1 MELESKMLRK
11 LTIGKKL
18 FLIVAVFSTVLVGM
32 TTVMLL
38 DMRSGMVEDRK
49 AKLRSLVEAAINSV
63 NRYGDLAASGKM
75 PVDEAQKAAIA
86 LLTAMNFDGKNY
98 FIVFERS
105 GILKMH
111 PTRKDDLGHNMLD
124 PKLDVSSNYIGY
136 LNAATTQAPLEGFS
150 VFMGRRPGSTVNDA
164 QKLFLSSFDKHWGW
178 IVTTGLFV
186 DDVNAAF
193 ISRAAWAGGAVVAG
207 LALSLLLTIML
218 GRSITRPLNRTVN
231 ALEELSAGRFDA
243 EASNDDSETEI
254 GRLARAF
261 VQFRDKMKETEE
273 LRARQM
279 DAEEQ
284 ARIDQRNAMIRV
296 ADEFDAAVGSV
307 VESLVA
313 EVERTSQTVAQL
325 SKSTEASVAGTD
337 RVDGAAQSVSE
348 NVQTVASSAAELSAS
363 IGEIGRQIHMTRDI
377 AREARNTSSQ
387 TEQRVAALSESVEA
401 IGEIIEIINSIAG
414 QTNLLALNATIEAA
428 RAGEAGRGFSVVAS
442 EVKALAS
449 QTTKATEDIRK
460 NIDAVR
466 DATRQAVDAVRAI
479 STSINGLDESAGTIA
494 AAVEEQNAATSEI
507 SRNTA
512 LTAEQTRAIT
522 QAINEV
528 AKSMGGTDQA
538 ARQVEQ
544 SSTAMRD
551 RFEEM
556 RREVHA
562 FLGRIRA
569 A

>member
-1 MELESKMLRK
+1 MLQKFTIGRK
-11 LTIGKKL
+11 LL
-18 FLIVAVFSTVLVGM
+18 LITAVFSTVLVGM
-32 TTVMLL
+32 TTFMLL
-38 DMRSGMVEDRK
+38 DMRSGMIEDRR
-49 AKLRSLVEAAINSV
+49 AKLRALVEAAVNTV
-63 NRYGDLAASGKM
+63 NRYGDLAAAGKM
-75 PVDEAQKAAIA
+75 PAEEAQKTA
-86 LLTAMNFDGKNY
+86 LAVLAGMNFDGKNY
-98 FIVFERS
+98 FLVFDRN

-111 PTRKDDLGHNMLD
+111 PTRKDDIGHNMLD
-124 PKLDVSSNYIGY
+124 PKQETSANYIGY

-150 VFMGRRPGSTVNDA
+150 VFIGRRPGSTVNDTP
-164 QKLFLSSFDKHWGW
+164 KLFLSSFDKHWGW
-178 IVTTGLFV
+178 VVTTGIFLDDINALFL
-186 DDVNAAF
+186 
-193 ISRAAWAGGAVVAG
+193 SRAAWVAGFVATG
-207 LALSLLLTIML
+207 LALSLLLTMAL

-231 ALEELSAGRFDA
+231 ALEELGTGRFDA
-243 EASNDDSETEI
+243 EVSHDNGQTEI
-254 GRLARAF
+254 GRLSRAF
-261 VQFRDKMKETEE
+261 LQFRDRMRETEE

-284 ARIDQRNAMIRV
+284 ARTDRRNAMARV
-296 ADEFDAAVGSV
+296 ADEFDTAVGSV
-307 VESLVA
+307 VESLFA
-313 EVERTSQTVAQL
+313 EVERTSRTVAQL
-325 SKSTEASVAGTD
+325 SKSAEESSAGTG
-337 RVDGAAQSVSE
+337 RVDGAAHAVSE
-348 NVQTVASSAAELSAS
+348 NIQTVASATAELSAS

-377 AREARNTSSQ
+377 ARQTRNTSTQ
-387 TEQRVAALSESVEA
+387 TEERVAALSDSVEA

-449 QTTKATEDIRK
+449 QTTKATEDIRR
-460 NIDAVR
+460 NIEAVR
-466 DATRQAVDAVRAI
+466 DATREAVDAVRAI

-512 LTAEQTRAIT
+512 ITAEQTRAIT

-528 AKSMGGTDQA
+528 AKSMSGTDQA
-538 ARQVEQ
+538 ARQVEEY
-544 SSTAMRD
+544 STAMRG

>member
-1 MELESKMLRK
+1 MLQK
-11 LTIGKKL
+11 LTIGRKL
-18 FLIVAVFSTVLVGM
+18 LLITAVFSTVLAGM
-32 TTVMLL
+32 TTFMLL
-38 DMRSGMVEDRK
+38 DMRSGMIEDRR
-49 AKLRSLVEAAINSV
+49 AKLRALVEAAVNTV
-63 NRYGDLAASGKM
+63 NRYGDLAAAGKI
-75 PVDEAQKAAIA
+75 PAEEAQKAALA
-86 LLTAMNFDGKNY
+86 VLAGMNFDGKNY
-98 FIVFERS
+98 FLVFDRN

-111 PTRKDDLGHNMLD
+111 PSRKDDIGHNMLD
-124 PKLDVSSNYIGY
+124 PKHETSANYIGY

-150 VFMGRRPGSTVNDA
+150 VFIGRRPGSTVNDTP
-164 QKLFLSSFDKHWGW
+164 KLFLSSFDKHWGW
-178 IVTTGLFV
+178 VVTTGIFLDDINALFL
-186 DDVNAAF
+186 
-193 ISRAAWAGGAVVAG
+193 SRAAWVAGFVVAG
-207 LALSLLLTIML
+207 LALSLLLTMAL

-231 ALEELSAGRFDA
+231 ALEELGTGRFDA
-243 EASNDDSETEI
+243 EVSHDNSQTEI
-254 GRLARAF
+254 GRLSRAF
-261 VQFRDKMKETEE
+261 LQFRDRMRETEE

-284 ARIDQRNAMIRV
+284 ARIDRRNAMARV

-307 VESLVA
+307 VESLFA
-313 EVERTSQTVAQL
+313 EVERTSRTVAQL
-325 SKSTEASVAGTD
+325 SKSAEASSAGTG
-337 RVDGAAQSVSE
+337 RVDGAAQAVSE
-348 NVQTVASSAAELSAS
+348 NIQTVASATAELSAS

-377 AREARNTSSQ
+377 ARQTRNTSTQ
-387 TEQRVAALSESVEA
+387 TEERVAALSDSVEA

-449 QTTKATEDIRK
+449 QTTKATEDIRR
-460 NIDAVR
+460 NIEAVR
-466 DATRQAVDAVRAI
+466 DATREAVDAVRAI

-494 AAVEEQNAATSEI
+494 SAVEEQNAATSEI

-512 LTAEQTRAIT
+512 VTAEQTRAIT
-522 QAINEV
+522 QAIDEV
-528 AKSMGGTDQA
+528 AKSMSGTDQA
-538 ARQVEQ
+538 AREVEQ
-544 SSTAMRD
+544 YSTAMRG

>member
-1 MELESKMLRK
+1 MLQKFTIGRK
-11 LTIGKKL
+11 LL
-18 FLIVAVFSTVLVGM
+18 LITAVFSTVLVGM
-32 TTVMLL
+32 TSFMLL
-38 DMRSGMVEDRK
+38 DMRSGMIEDRQ
-49 AKLRSLVEAAINSV
+49 AKLRALVEAAVNTV
-63 NRYGDLAASGKM
+63 NRYGDLAAAGKM
-75 PVDEAQKAAIA
+75 PAEEAQKTA
-86 LLTAMNFDGKNY
+86 LAVLAGMNFDGKNY
-98 FIVFERS
+98 FLVFDRN

-111 PTRKDDLGHNMLD
+111 PTRKDDIGHNMLD
-124 PKLDVSSNYIGY
+124 PKHETSANYIGY

-150 VFMGRRPGSTVNDA
+150 VFIGRRPGSTVNDTP
-164 QKLFLSSFDKHWGW
+164 KLFLSSFDKHWGW
-178 IVTTGLFV
+178 VVTTGIFLDDINALFL
-186 DDVNAAF
+186 
-193 ISRAAWAGGAVVAG
+193 SRAAWVAGFVVAG
-207 LALSLLLTIML
+207 LALSLLLTMAL

-231 ALEELSAGRFDA
+231 ALEELGTGRFDA
-243 EASNDDSETEI
+243 EVSHDNSQTEI
-254 GRLARAF
+254 GRLSRAF
-261 VQFRDKMKETEE
+261 LQFRDRMRETEE

-284 ARIDQRNAMIRV
+284 ARIDRRNAMARV

-307 VESLVA
+307 VESLFA
-313 EVERTSQTVAQL
+313 EVERTSRTVAQL
-325 SKSTEASVAGTD
+325 SKSAEASSAGTG
-337 RVDGAAQSVSE
+337 RVDGAAQAVSE
-348 NVQTVASSAAELSAS
+348 NIQTVASATAELSAS

-377 AREARNTSSQ
+377 ARQTRNTSTQ
-387 TEQRVAALSESVEA
+387 TEERVAALSDSVEA

-449 QTTKATEDIRK
+449 QTTKATEDIRR
-460 NIDAVR
+460 NIEAVR
-466 DATRQAVDAVRAI
+466 DATREAVDAVRAI

-494 AAVEEQNAATSEI
+494 SAVEEQNAATSAI

-512 LTAEQTRAIT
+512 VTAEQTRAIT

-528 AKSMGGTDQA
+528 AKSMSGTDEA
-538 ARQVEQ
+538 ARQVEEY
-544 SSTAMRD
+544 STAMRG

>member
-1 MELESKMLRK
+1 MLQK
-11 LTIGKKL
+11 FTIGKKL
-18 FLIVAVFSTVLVGM
+18 LLITAVFSTVLVGM
-32 TTVMLL
+32 TTFMLL
-38 DMRSGMVEDRK
+38 DMRSGMVEDRR
-49 AKLRSLVEAAINSV
+49 AKLRALVEAAVNTV
-63 NRYGDLAASGKM
+63 NRYGDLAATGKM
-75 PVDEAQKAAIA
+75 PAEEAQKTA
-86 LLTAMNFDGKNY
+86 LAVLAGMNFDGKNY
-98 FIVFERS
+98 FLVFDRN

-111 PTRKDDLGHNMLD
+111 PSRKDDIGHNMLD
-124 PKLDVSSNYIGY
+124 PKHETSANYIGY
-136 LNAATTQAPLEGFS
+136 LNAANTQAPLEGFS
-150 VFMGRRPGSTVNDA
+150 VFIGRRPGSTVNDTP
-164 QKLFLSSFDKHWGW
+164 KLFLSAFDKHWGW
-178 IVTTGLFV
+178 VVTTGIFL
-186 DDVNAAF
+186 DDVNALF
-193 ISRAAWAGGAVVAG
+193 LSRATWTAGFVVAG
-207 LALSLLLTIML
+207 LALSLLLTMLL
-218 GRSITRPLNRTVN
+218 GRSITRPLNRMVN
-231 ALEELSAGRFDA
+231 ALEELGTGRFDA
-243 EASNDDSETEI
+243 EVSHDNGQTEI
-254 GRLARAF
+254 GRLSRAF
-261 VQFRDKMKETEE
+261 LQFRDRMRETEE

-284 ARIDQRNAMIRV
+284 AKVERRNAMSRV

-307 VESLVA
+307 VESLFG
-313 EVERTSQTVAQL
+313 EVERTSRTVAQL
-325 SKSTEASVAGTD
+325 SKSAEASSTGTG
-337 RVDGAAQSVSE
+337 RVDGAAHAVSE
-348 NVQTVASSAAELSAS
+348 NIQTVASDTAELSAS

-377 AREARNTSSQ
+377 ARQTRNTSTQ
-387 TEQRVAALSESVEA
+387 TEERVAALSDSVEA

-449 QTTKATEDIRK
+449 QTTKATEDIRR
-460 NIDAVR
+460 NIEAVR
-466 DATRQAVDAVRAI
+466 DATREAVDAVRAI

-512 LTAEQTRAIT
+512 VTAEQTRAIT

-528 AKSMGGTDQA
+528 AKSMSGTDQA
-538 ARQVEQ
+538 ARQVEEH
-544 SSTAMRD
+544 STAMRG

>member
-1 MELESKMLRK
+1 MLQK
-11 LTIGKKL
+11 LTIGRKL
-18 FLIVAVFSTVLVGM
+18 LLITAVFSTVLAGM
-32 TTVMLL
+32 TTFMLL
-38 DMRSGMVEDRK
+38 DMRSGMLEDRQ
-49 AKLRSLVEAAINSV
+49 AKLRALVEAAVNTV
-63 NRYGDLAASGKM
+63 NRYGDLAAAGKM
-75 PVDEAQKAAIA
+75 PAEEAQKTA
-86 LLTAMNFDGKNY
+86 LAVLAGMNFDGKNY
-98 FIVFERS
+98 FLVFDRN

-111 PTRKDDLGHNMLD
+111 PTRKDDIGHNMLD
-124 PKLDVSSNYIGY
+124 PKHETSANYIGY

-150 VFMGRRPGSTVNDA
+150 VFIGRRPGSTVNDTP
-164 QKLFLSSFDKHWGW
+164 KLFLSSFDKHWGW
-178 IVTTGLFV
+178 VVTTGIFLDDINALFL
-186 DDVNAAF
+186 
-193 ISRAAWAGGAVVAG
+193 SRAAWVAGFVVAG
-207 LALSLLLTIML
+207 LALSLLLTMAL

-231 ALEELSAGRFDA
+231 ALEELGTGRFDA
-243 EASNDDSETEI
+243 EVSHDNSQTEI
-254 GRLARAF
+254 GRLSRAF
-261 VQFRDKMKETEE
+261 LQFRDRMRETEE

-284 ARIDQRNAMIRV
+284 ARIDRRNAMARV

-307 VESLVA
+307 VESLFA
-313 EVERTSQTVAQL
+313 EVERTSRTVAQL
-325 SKSTEASVAGTD
+325 SKSAEASSAGTG
-337 RVDGAAQSVSE
+337 RVDGAAQAVSE
-348 NVQTVASSAAELSAS
+348 NIQTVASATAELSAS

-377 AREARNTSSQ
+377 ARQTRNTSTQ
-387 TEQRVAALSESVEA
+387 TEERVAALSDSVEA

-449 QTTKATEDIRK
+449 QTTKATEDIRR
-460 NIDAVR
+460 NIEAVR
-466 DATRQAVDAVRAI
+466 DATREAVDAVRAI

-494 AAVEEQNAATSEI
+494 SAVEEQNAATSEI

-512 LTAEQTRAIT
+512 VTAEQTRAIT

-528 AKSMGGTDQA
+528 AKSMSGTDEA
-538 ARQVEQ
+538 ARQVEEY
-544 SSTAMRD
+544 STAMRG

>member
-1 MELESKMLRK
+1 MLRK

-32 TTVMLL
+32 TTFMLL
-38 DMRSGMVEDRK
+38 DMRSGMIEDRR
-49 AKLRSLVEAAINSV
+49 AKLRALVEAGVNSV
-63 NRYGDLAASGKM
+63 NRYGDLSAAGKM
-75 PVDEAQKAAIA
+75 PVDEAQKAAVA
-86 LLTAMNFDGKNY
+86 VLAGMNFDGKNY
-98 FIVFERS
+98 FIIFDRN

-111 PTRKDDLGHNMLD
+111 PTRKEDIGHNMLD
-124 PKLDVSSNYIGY
+124 PKLEISSNYKGY
-136 LNAATTQAPLEGFS
+136 LSAATTQAPLEGFS
-150 VFMGRRPGSTVNDA
+150 VFIGRRPGSTVNDA
-164 QKLFLSSFDKHWGW
+164 QKLFLSAFDKHWGW
-178 IVTTGLFV
+178 VVTTGLFI
-186 DDVNAAF
+186 DDVNAVF
-193 ISRAAWAGGAVVAG
+193 LSRAAWAGGAVFAG

-243 EASNDDSETEI
+243 EASKDDSKTEI
-254 GRLARAF
+254 GRLSRAF
-261 VQFRDKMKETEE
+261 LQFRDKMKETEE

-284 ARIDQRNAMIRV
+284 ARIDRRNAMMRV

-313 EVERTSQTVAQL
+313 EVEQTSQTVAQM
-325 SKSTEASVAGTD
+325 SKSAEASAAGTE

-348 NVQTVASSAAELSAS
+348 NVQTVAPAAAELSTS

-377 AREARNTSSQ
+377 ARQTRNTSSQ
-387 TEQRVAALSESVEA
+387 TEGRVAALSQSVEA
-401 IGEIIEIINSIAG
+401 IGEIIEIINNIAG

-449 QTTKATEDIRK
+449 QTTKATEDIRT
-460 NIDAVR
+460 NIEAVR
-466 DATRQAVDAVRAI
+466 DATRHAVEAVRAI
-479 STSINGLDESAGTIA
+479 SSSINGLDESAGTIA

-507 SRNTA
+507 SRNTSV
-512 LTAEQTRAIT
+512 TAEQTRAIT

-528 AKSMGGTDQA
+528 AKSMSGTDQA

-562 FLGRIRA
+562 FLARIRA

>member
-1 MELESKMLRK
+1 MLQK
-11 LTIGKKL
+11 FTIGKKL
-18 FLIVAVFSTVLVGM
+18 LLITAVFSTVLAGM
-32 TTVMLL
+32 TTFMLL
-38 DMRSGMVEDRK
+38 DMRSGMIEDRR
-49 AKLRSLVEAAINSV
+49 AKLRALVEAAVNTV
-63 NRYGDLAASGKM
+63 NRYGDLAAAGKM
-75 PVDEAQKAAIA
+75 PAEEAQKTA
-86 LLTAMNFDGKNY
+86 LAVLAGMNFDGKNY
-98 FIVFERS
+98 FLVFDRN

-111 PTRKDDLGHNMLD
+111 PSRKDDIGHNMLD
-124 PKLDVSSNYIGY
+124 PKQETSANYIGY

-150 VFMGRRPGSTVNDA
+150 VFIGRRPGSTVNDTP
-164 QKLFLSSFDKHWGW
+164 KLFLSAFDKHWGW
-178 IVTTGLFV
+178 VVTTGIFL
-186 DDVNAAF
+186 DDVNALF
-193 ISRAAWAGGAVVAG
+193 LSRAAWVAGFVVAG
-207 LALSLLLTIML
+207 LALSLLLTMTL
-218 GRSITRPLNRTVN
+218 GRSITRPLNRTVK
-231 ALEELSAGRFDA
+231 ALEELGAGRFDA
-243 EASNDDSETEI
+243 EVSHDDSQTEI
-254 GRLARAF
+254 SRLARAF
-261 VQFRDKMKETEE
+261 VQFRDKMKETEA

-284 ARIDQRNAMIRV
+284 SKIDRRNTMSRV

-307 VESLVA
+307 VESLFA
-313 EVERTSQTVAQL
+313 EVERTSRTVAQL
-325 SKSTEASVAGTD
+325 SKSAEASSAGTV
-337 RVDGAAQSVSE
+337 RVNGAASSVSE
-348 NVQTVASSAAELSAS
+348 NIQTVASATAELSAS

-377 AREARNTSSQ
+377 ARQTRNTSTQ
-387 TEQRVAALSESVEA
+387 TEERVAALSNSVEA

-460 NIDAVR
+460 NIEAVR
-466 DATRQAVDAVRAI
+466 GATREAVEAVRAI

-494 AAVEEQNAATSEI
+494 ASVEEQNAATSEI

-512 LTAEQTRAIT
+512 VTAEQTRAIT
-522 QAINEV
+522 QAIDEV
-528 AKSMGGTDQA
+528 AKSMSGTDQA
-538 ARQVEQ
+538 AREVEQ
-544 SSTAMRD
+544 YSTAMRG

>member
-1 MELESKMLRK
+1 MLRK

-32 TTVMLL
+32 TTFMLL
-38 DMRSGMVEDRK
+38 DMRSGMIEDRK
-49 AKLRSLVEAAINSV
+49 AKLRSLVEAAINSI

-75 PVDEAQKAAIA
+75 PVDDAQKAAIA
-86 LLTAMNFDGKNY
+86 VLAAMNFDGKNY

-150 VFMGRRPGSTVNDA
+150 VFIGRRPGSTVNDA

-178 IVTTGLFV
+178 VVTTGLFI
-186 DDVNAAF
+186 DDVNAVF

-243 EASNDDSETEI
+243 EASNDDGNTEI

-261 VQFRDKMKETEE
+261 VQFRDKMNETEE

-387 TEQRVAALSESVEA
+387 TEQRVAA
-401 IGEIIEIINSIAG
+401 
-414 QTNLLALNATIEAA
+414 
-428 RAGEAGRGFSVVAS
+428 S

-522 QAINEV
+522 QEI
-528 AKSMGGTDQA
+528 
-538 ARQVEQ
+538 
-544 SSTAMRD
+544 
-551 RFEEM
+551 
-556 RREVHA
+556 
-562 FLGRIRA
+562 GRA
-569 A
+569 HV

>member
-1 MELESKMLRK
+1 MLQKFTIGRK
-11 LTIGKKL
+11 LL
-18 FLIVAVFSTVLVGM
+18 LITAVFSTVLVGM
-32 TTVMLL
+32 TTFMLL
-38 DMRSGMVEDRK
+38 DMRSGMIEDRR
-49 AKLRSLVEAAINSV
+49 AKLRALVEAAVNTV
-63 NRYGDLAASGKM
+63 NRYGDLAVAGKM
-75 PVDEAQKAAIA
+75 PAEEAQKTA
-86 LLTAMNFDGKNY
+86 LAVLAGMNFDGKNY
-98 FIVFERS
+98 FLVFDRN

-111 PTRKDDLGHNMLD
+111 PTRKDDIGHNMLD
-124 PKLDVSSNYIGY
+124 PKHETSANYIGY

-150 VFMGRRPGSTVNDA
+150 VFIGRRPGSTVNDTP
-164 QKLFLSSFDKHWGW
+164 KLFLSSFDKHWGW
-178 IVTTGLFV
+178 VVTTGIFLDDINALFL
-186 DDVNAAF
+186 
-193 ISRAAWAGGAVVAG
+193 SRAAWVAGFVVAG
-207 LALSLLLTIML
+207 LALSLLLTMAL

-231 ALEELSAGRFDA
+231 ALEELGTGRFDA
-243 EASNDDSETEI
+243 EVSHDNSQTEI
-254 GRLARAF
+254 GRLSRAF
-261 VQFRDKMKETEE
+261 LQFRDRMRETEE

-284 ARIDQRNAMIRV
+284 ARIDRRNAMARV

-307 VESLVA
+307 VESLFA
-313 EVERTSQTVAQL
+313 EVERTSRTVAQL
-325 SKSTEASVAGTD
+325 SKSAEASSAGTG
-337 RVDGAAQSVSE
+337 RVDGAAQAVSE
-348 NVQTVASSAAELSAS
+348 NIQTVASATAELSAS

-377 AREARNTSSQ
+377 ARQTRNTSTQ
-387 TEQRVAALSESVEA
+387 TEERVAALSDSVEA

-449 QTTKATEDIRK
+449 QTTKATEDIRR
-460 NIDAVR
+460 NIEAVR
-466 DATRQAVDAVRAI
+466 DATREAVDAVRAI

-494 AAVEEQNAATSEI
+494 SAVEEQNAATSEI

-512 LTAEQTRAIT
+512 VTAEQTRAIT

-528 AKSMGGTDQA
+528 AKSMSGTDEA
-538 ARQVEQ
+538 ARQVEEY
-544 SSTAMRD
+544 STAMRG

>member
-1 MELESKMLRK
+1 MLQKFTIGRK
-11 LTIGKKL
+11 LL
-18 FLIVAVFSTVLVGM
+18 LITAVFSTVLVGM
-32 TTVMLL
+32 TSFMLL
-38 DMRSGMVEDRK
+38 DMRSGMIEDRR
-49 AKLRSLVEAAINSV
+49 AKLRALVEAAVNTV
-63 NRYGDLAASGKM
+63 NRYGDLAAAGKM
-75 PVDEAQKAAIA
+75 PAEEAQKTA
-86 LLTAMNFDGKNY
+86 LAVLAGMNFDGKNY
-98 FIVFERS
+98 FLVFDRN

-111 PTRKDDLGHNMLD
+111 PTRKDDIGHNMLD
-124 PKLDVSSNYIGY
+124 PKHETSANYIGY

-150 VFMGRRPGSTVNDA
+150 VFIGRRPGSTVNDTP
-164 QKLFLSSFDKHWGW
+164 KLFLSSFDKHWGW
-178 IVTTGLFV
+178 VVTTGIFLDDINALFL
-186 DDVNAAF
+186 
-193 ISRAAWAGGAVVAG
+193 SRAAWVAGFVVAG
-207 LALSLLLTIML
+207 LALSLLLTMAL

-231 ALEELSAGRFDA
+231 ALEELGTGRFDA
-243 EASNDDSETEI
+243 EVSHDNSQTEI
-254 GRLARAF
+254 GRLSRAF
-261 VQFRDKMKETEE
+261 LQFRDRMRETEE

-284 ARIDQRNAMIRV
+284 ARIDRRNAMARV

-307 VESLVA
+307 VESLFA
-313 EVERTSQTVAQL
+313 EVERTSRTVAQL
-325 SKSTEASVAGTD
+325 SKSAEASSAGTG
-337 RVDGAAQSVSE
+337 RVDGAAQAVSE
-348 NVQTVASSAAELSAS
+348 NIQTVASATAELSAS

-377 AREARNTSSQ
+377 ARQTRNTSTQ
-387 TEQRVAALSESVEA
+387 TEERVAALSDSVEA

-449 QTTKATEDIRK
+449 QTTKATEDIRR
-460 NIDAVR
+460 NIEAVR
-466 DATRQAVDAVRAI
+466 DATREAVDAVRAI

-494 AAVEEQNAATSEI
+494 SAVEEQNAATSAI

-512 LTAEQTRAIT
+512 VTAEQTRAIT

-528 AKSMGGTDQA
+528 AKSMSGTDEA
-538 ARQVEQ
+538 ARQVEEY
-544 SSTAMRD
+544 STAMRG